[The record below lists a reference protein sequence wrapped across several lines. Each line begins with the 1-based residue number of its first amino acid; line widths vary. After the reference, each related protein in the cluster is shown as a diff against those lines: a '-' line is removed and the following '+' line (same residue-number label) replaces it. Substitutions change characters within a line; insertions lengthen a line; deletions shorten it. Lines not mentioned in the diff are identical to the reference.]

1 MKYIFFILSLGIY
14 SQQENI
20 IHITQTNC
28 QFVEMEGSNLSFTS
42 QNEKD
47 CAKINSETLQ
57 SRKKNFKP
65 LKLKAGLYKF
75 IIKNESVPYE
85 VGFWLRGKGI
95 SRFYL
100 PSVSGGDLYKNK
112 SKEYSIDLKKGSY
125 YASCPLNSTPDYEI
139 IVE

>member
-1 MKYIFFILSLGIY
+1 MKLILFVFSLAIY
-14 SQQENI
+14 SQQEKT

-28 QFVEMEGSNLSFTS
+28 QFVEMEGKNLNFIS

-47 CAKINSETLQ
+47 CAKINSETIQ
-57 SRKKNFKP
+57 SRKKSFSS

-75 IIKNESVPYE
+75 IVKNESVPYE
-85 VGFWLRGKGI
+85 VGFWLRGKGL

-100 PSVSGGDLYKNK
+100 PSVSGGELYKNK
-112 SKEYSIDLKKGSY
+112 SKEYTIELKAGTY
-125 YASCPLNSTPDYEI
+125 FASCPLNSTPDYEI